1 MAGHTRAVPKQT
13 TDRRKQVSTEIQVG
27 ALSKETTAYDKDMN
41 LTFDDKEIRV
51 ILHWDDHDGFD
62 IQWLDLEGR
71 WIEAPAWAD
80 KIDADGEMSVGY
92 FLDSLE
98 AHTKK
103 EAA

>member
-1 MAGHTRAVPKQT
+1 MTKQL
-13 TDRRKQVSTEIQVG
+13 EVG
-27 ALSKETTAYDKDMN
+27 ALLKTETAYDKDMN
-41 LTFDDKEIRV
+41 ITVDGKEIRV

-71 WIEAPAWAD
+71 WIQAPAWAD
-80 KIDADGEMSVGY
+80 AIDEAGEMSVGY

-103 EAA
+103 ETP

>member
-1 MAGHTRAVPKQT
+1 MSKQLEVWALL
-13 TDRRKQVSTEIQVG
+13 KTE
-27 ALSKETTAYDKDMN
+27 TAYDKDMN
-41 LTFDDKEIRV
+41 ITFDGKEIRV

-71 WIEAPAWAD
+71 WIEEPAWA
-80 KIDADGEMSVGY
+80 KAIDEAGEMSIGY

-103 EAA
+103 ELP

>member
-1 MAGHTRAVPKQT
+1 MTKQLEIGSVL
-13 TDRRKQVSTEIQVG
+13 KTE
-27 ALSKETTAYDKDMN
+27 TAYDKDMN
-41 LTFDDKEIRV
+41 ITVDGQEIRV

-71 WIEAPAWAD
+71 WINAPAWAD
-80 KIDADGEMSVGY
+80 AIDEAGDMSVGY

-103 EAA
+103 ETP

>member
-1 MAGHTRAVPKQT
+1 MAIHEVELKGI
-13 TDRRKQVSTEIQVG
+13 EVG
-27 ALSKETTAYDKDMN
+27 ALLKTETAYDKDMN
-41 LTFDDKEIRV
+41 LTFDGKEIRV

-71 WIEAPAWAD
+71 WINQPEWANR
-80 KIDADGEMSVGY
+80 IEEDGEMSVGF

-103 EAA
+103 EMP

>member
-1 MAGHTRAVPKQT
+1 MI
-13 TDRRKQVSTEIQVG
+13 EVG
-27 ALSKETTAYDKDMN
+27 ALLKTETAYDKDMN
-41 LTFDDKEIRV
+41 LIFDGKEIRV

-80 KIDADGEMSVGY
+80 KIEADGEMSVGY

-98 AHTKK
+98 AHTRK
-103 EAA
+103 EVA